1 MVSVSRS
8 QSRPQPAA
16 TRRCRGSRPGASCA
30 GRARSRYRPD
40 SETMAARAAPRH
52 ARTTTHGAILR
63 QSEQPTKA
71 PEIPPEGVDRAAA
84 TKTTGTSLAIPRV
97 KRSMPAGTSPDSG
110 GSAAGE
116 KPFQEVPTCL
126 RRGFRKPQPR
136 LPGIPRS
143 RSSRSRDARDPRA
156 SSSPAAQPAP
166 SSAGSSPRPS
176 TWSSAFCWNQGTRR
190 RPLSGRLGDPQV
202 LGARSEHADPPA
214 AA

>member
-71 PEIPPEGVDRAAA
+71 PESPPEGVDRAAA

-136 LPGIPRS
+136 LPRLLLEYRGHVRAGLETLEIPGPPR
-143 RSSRSRDARDPRA
+143 RQQPNRRLVGRVVAATVDPEQRVLLEPGHA
-156 SSSPAAQPAP
+156 PQAAVGQTGRP
-166 SSAGSSPRPS
+166 AGSGGS
-176 TWSSAFCWNQGTRR
+176 
-190 RPLSGRLGDPQV
+190 V
-202 LGARSEHADPPA
+202 
-214 AA
+214 